1 MGILEMFQKFCEKLK
16 DCIWFESLLFFK
28 NNIEILF
35 SRFFKDLILNLCLV
49 WFDLVVKFQPSTMS
63 GTGQHFQC
71 GGGGGVGG
79 VGGGGC

>member
-1 MGILEMFQKFCEKLK
+1 MTINFDGSQYRNEMSNMGILEMFQKFCEKLK

-49 WFDLVVKFQPSTMS
+49 WFDLVAY
-63 GTGQHFQC
+63 
-71 GGGGGVGG
+71 
-79 VGGGGC
+79 